1 MAQVKTMS
9 LYGKG
14 PSAFMA
20 DVHKVSTLMNYEKS
34 EAWKSDRRL
43 GISDGEHFTK
53 CTNGYFQRRYERD
66 GRKPKR
72 IRIKTTV
79 EKSIIENHKKVD
91 AVKKRN
97 SSNFEKKWREAGFES
112 ANDYMRSIRGR
123 NN

>member
-20 DVHKVSTLMNYEKS
+20 DVHKVSTLMNYERS
-34 EAWKSDRRL
+34 EAWKSDRRF
-43 GISDGEHFTK
+43 GISDGEHLTK
-53 CTNGYFQRRYERD
+53 CQNGYFQRRHERD

-72 IRIKTTV
+72 IKAKSIV
-79 EKSIIENHKKVD
+79 EKGIIENHKKVD
-91 AVKKRN
+91 AVKKAN

-112 ANDYMRSIRGR
+112 ANDYMRSIRGK